1 MKIAYLGPKATYCEQ
16 AAGIFAGF
24 KKSSSL
30 EQYPSIY
37 DALNSIISN
46 KTNYA
51 VVPIENSI
59 EGSVNATLNVLY
71 ENPELKINGEMLLPI
86 RHCLMSKAETKR
98 AEVDLILSHP
108 QAVAQCNKYIKNKF
122 SGVELRTTLSTAE
135 GARQVADSSGNWAA
149 IGNAEAARV
158 YKLKVI
164 EEDIQDNEN
173 NVTRFVAISLF
184 DCKDVTEE
192 SKTSIVFSAE
202 DKPGSLYRILDIF
215 NLWDINLTKI
225 ESRPARNQL
234 GKYIFFVDIKGHKD
248 DADVKEALMMVY
260 RKTSF
265 FRLLGSYPRIG

>member
-16 AAGIFAGF
+16 AAGIFAGGNKDF
-24 KKSSSL
+24 SL

-37 DALNSIISN
+37 DALNSLINN
-46 KTNYA
+46 KANYA

-86 RHCLMSKAETKR
+86 RHCLMAKAQTKR
-98 AEVDLILSHP
+98 SEVDLILSHP
-108 QAVAQCNKYIKNKF
+108 QAVAQCNKYIKSKF
-122 SGVELRTTLSTAE
+122 SGVELRATLSTAE
-135 GARQVADSSGNWAA
+135 GAKQVADSPGNWAA
-149 IGNAEAARV
+149 IGNVEAARV

-164 EEDIQDNEN
+164 EENIQDNEN
-173 NVTRFVAISLF
+173 NVTRFVAISIS
-184 DCKDVTEE
+184 DCKDITQEN
-192 SKTSIVFSAE
+192 KTSIVFSCE
-202 DKPGSLYRILDIF
+202 DTPGSLYRILDIF

-248 DADVKEALMMVY
+248 DNDVREALVMVS

-265 FRLLGSYPRIG
+265 FRMLGSYPRLG